1 MPVTFVPT
9 SLQMCVC
16 SVELTY
22 RAWYFLTEKSTG
34 CLKRNDT
41 RGSTQRRNH
50 EFLGKGGILLLF
62 TMIV

>member
-22 RAWYFLTEKSTG
+22 RGWYFLTETSTG

-41 RGSTQRRNH
+41 RGSNAEKKPRISGKRRYSTS
-50 EFLGKGGILLLF
+50 F
-62 TMIV
+62 T